1 MKKCPQ
7 CGRTY
12 SDIVIICPC
21 CGCGTEAVTNERS
34 HDICEESGA
43 RTRSSTIPTYPPK
56 VENVDKSFRY
66 SSQRDFLVKTKE
78 NECEI
83 SEYIGNDLD
92 VVIPPMIGSHRV
104 TAIGGSAFRNDYRVR
119 KVTISPGCVTIAAHA
134 FQNAGI
140 EGVVIPESL
149 ISIGA
154 YSFCNCTK
162 LKYVWAHSGIK
173 VIQGY
178 AFCGCKELETIDFGV
193 GETRPGEVL
202 FPEGLVNRGL
212 GWTKSLISDKP
223 LFSNVWISKKLKP
236 QWFETEPFGQGCR
249 IFYYEDYR

>member
-104 TAIGGSAFRNDYRVR
+104 TAIGGSAFRNDHRVR